1 MAMDNDT
8 LLDVSDL
15 RVYFHSMRGE
25 YKVVDG
31 VNLNVRRQEIL
42 GLAGES
48 GCGKSTVVEAITRLI
63 RPPGYVQSGEILFY
77 PAPDENLSSEDRTRA
92 SEDKRLESRFM
103 PSVDLL
109 KLEEQALRELRWK
122 YISYVP
128 QASMNSLNPVMR
140 IEAQMI
146 DVILAHSEY
155 SKAEARERA
164 AEALA
169 LVSLPREVLQAYPHQ
184 LSGGMKQRAIIAI
197 AMTLSPQL
205 VIADE
210 PTTALDVNVQRA
222 VLESILEI
230 KEQSHATVIFVSH
243 DLAVHAELVDRL
255 AIMYAGKIVEVETVH
270 NLYRKPLHPYSQRLL
285 SSIPVLGG
293 ERVRQEP
300 ILGQSPDRL
309 VWPTGCRFHPRCPFA
324 MEQCKQVEPPL
335 IEVETNHWVACH
347 LYPDAMSSSQP
358 VTQSKKVD
366 HVSST

>member
-1 MAMDNDT
+1 MDNNT

-31 VNLNVRRQEIL
+31 VNLTVQRQEIL

-48 GCGKSTVVEAITRLI
+48 GCGKSTVVEAIMRLI
-63 RPPGYVQSGEILFY
+63 RPPGYIESGEIMFY
-77 PAPDENLSSEDRTRA
+77 PAPEENANADDPVRA
-92 SEDKRLESRFM
+92 TDDKSMESRFM

-140 IEAQMI
+140 IEAQML
-146 DVILAHSEY
+146 DVILAHSGY

-164 AEALA
+164 ANALA
-169 LVSLPREVLQAYPHQ
+169 LVGLPQAVLQAYPHE

-230 KEQSHATVIFVSH
+230 KEQSRATIIFVSH

-255 AIMYAGKIVEVETVH
+255 AIMYAGKIVEVETVR
-270 NLYRKPLHPYSQRLL
+270 NLYKNPLHPYSQRLI

-293 ERVRQEP
+293 ARVRQEA

-309 VWPTGCRFHPRCPFA
+309 TWPTGCRFHPRCPFA
-324 MEQCKQVEPPL
+324 MEQCKQIEPPL
-335 IEVETNHWVACH
+335 IEVEAGHWVACH
-347 LYPDAMSSSQP
+347 LYPETTTAQAVTVSQ
-358 VTQSKKVD
+358 KVD
-366 HVSST
+366 HVNS